1 MNVEKY
7 AAAEAAPGASDRMA
21 QTWWTALI
29 IGWIRARSW
38 KRRSCGVKQVEDVKE
53 GEEKSCRRALAVPR
67 WDEVEVMVEAGRGW
81 DGLTQVFFVRTCKQ

>member
-53 GEEKSCRRALAVPR
+53 GEEKSCRRGVSRSTLGR
-67 WDEVEVMVEAGRGW
+67 SEVMVEAGRGW
-81 DGLTQVFFVRTCKQ
+81 EG